1 MLSTPWHTQE
11 IPDILAKF
19 NTSLDEGLT
28 TDEVDSRLK
37 RYGSNDIANIHPP
50 ASYLLFLRQFYS
62 FTVVILALAAIG
74 LLLLGRFEQSAIVL
88 AILFVNI
95 CFKYV
100 QEFRIKKRLELLSQQ
115 MTHKVRTLR
124 NGQLAKVDAPD
135 IVPGDVIFL
144 GVGDIVPAD
153 ARIVEANSLLIDE
166 SSLFIES
173 ATPIRKNN
181 KTLQQRDLP
190 PGEIRNMAYAGTL
203 ILDGSGEAIV
213 TATRNNTEL
222 SGVIRLNRL
231 SKNFIK
237 KDCQILKRMRKLRNY
252 AISIS
257 IAVGIAIAL
266 IIWRISGN
274 GDIRDIFELGMSF
287 IIASSPSS
295 IVTIAL
301 SIFSYNAYKIF
312 QQGAAVKHI
321 SDFETLGRITAF
333 LADET
338 SNFMNDEMVVKQIL
352 VDGQIV
358 DEKQLEKY
366 SETSDTSFQESE
378 LPLDLPLII
387 VAADLSTDI
396 AKDSAGNA
404 PLMEK
409 SVNRAITAIA
419 DKIGLNRTEYI
430 SSFTKISEVPY
441 NPERKRRNVILEGP
455 DGFFMFTVGDAELI
469 LPHCPYVQLHG
480 QLERID
486 NQQRRTI
493 MLVNQHFANNFGKVL
508 AVAYRQ
514 IDAPVDESEIWHRER
529 EEVFLGLI
537 AFDAIIADDIKGIVK
552 DFRNSGLKLL
562 MMTDSN
568 KDDAFR
574 TAHRLGILEDR
585 KWIISRKELESLSE
599 DEYSKQVE
607 HILVYSELKS
617 ENKMRVIRQL
627 QKRGHVVAIMG
638 NQSSD
643 VKSLNTADVGI
654 TVKSQAAG
662 AALDACKLTLLDG
675 RFNIVNNVIT
685 RAREA
690 YYSIRNSIRW
700 LLSCAVGQ
708 ATIIFIAF
716 LMKIFMGLPHEMFA
730 ISRGGNFA
738 APLTLLQIVWINLL
752 VSVIPLVA
760 LSKDTI
766 TNSIVY
772 TRPRTSKGP
781 LSGSYLDIFVRG
793 IVIAFITLFSF
804 LTVYEGAH
812 LLKTTASAAR
822 TVACTV
828 FVLTFLTYCFR
839 CHRRPYET
847 LIQRIFVNKSL
858 LMTAFIIVGL
868 QLIAIYAPHFNQ
880 MLGMTPIGKEWL
892 FVAIFSLMGI
902 LLPLNIANRR

>member
-1 MLSTPWHTQE
+1 MLSTSWHTQE
-11 IPDILAKF
+11 IPYILAKL
-19 NTSLDEGLT
+19 NTNLDEGLT
-28 TDEVDSRLK
+28 TDEADSRLK
-37 RYGSNDIANIHPP
+37 RYGSNDIANIHPS

-62 FTVVILALAAIG
+62 FTVVILALAAVG
-74 LLLLGRFEQSAIVL
+74 LLLLERFEQSAIVL

-95 CFKYV
+95 CFKYI
-100 QEFRIKKRLELLSQQ
+100 QEFRIKKRLELLNQQ
-115 MTHKVRTLR
+115 MTPKVRTLR
-124 NGQLAKVDAPD
+124 NGQLVKVDALD
-135 IVPGDVIFL
+135 IVLGDVIFL

-173 ATPIRKNN
+173 ATPIRKNSN
-181 KTLQQRDLP
+181 TVRQRDLP
-190 PGEIRNMAYAGTL
+190 PSEIRNMAYAGTL
-203 ILDGSGEAIV
+203 ILDGSGKAIV
-213 TATRNNTEL
+213 TATGNNTEL
-222 SGVIRLNRL
+222 SGVLQLNRL

-237 KDCQILKRMRKLRNY
+237 TDCQILKRLRKFRNY
-252 AISIS
+252 VIPTSI
-257 IAVGIAIAL
+257 GIGTAMGL
-266 IIWRISGN
+266 IVWRISGN
-274 GDIRDIFELGMSF
+274 GNIRDIFELGMSF
-287 IIASSPSS
+287 IVASSPSS

-301 SIFSYNAYKIF
+301 SILAYNAYKMF
-312 QQGAAVKHI
+312 QQGATVKHI

-338 SNFMNDEMVVKQIL
+338 SNFMSDEMVVKQIF
-352 VDGQIV
+352 VDAQIV

-366 SETSDTSFQESE
+366 SEKSDTSFQETDS
-378 LPLDLPLII
+378 PLDLPLII
-387 VAADLSTDI
+387 VAADLSTWFTPVNPSSDV
-396 AKDSAGNA
+396 AEDSTSDV

-409 SVNRAITAIA
+409 SINRAITAA
-419 DKIGLNRTEYI
+419 AGKIKLDRTEYI
-430 SSFTKISEVPY
+430 SFFRKISEIPY

-486 NQQRRTI
+486 NEQSRAI
-493 MLVNQHFANNFGKVL
+493 ALVNRHFSDNFARVL

-514 IDAPVDESEIWHRER
+514 LDAPIDESEILPKER

-537 AFDAIIADDIKGIVK
+537 ALDAVIADDVKGIIK
-552 DFRNSGLKLL
+552 DFRSSGLKLL

-574 TAHRLGILEDR
+574 TARRLGILEDR
-585 KWIISRKELESLSE
+585 RWIISRRELESLSE

-607 HILVYSELKS
+607 HILVYSKLRP
-617 ENKMRVIRQL
+617 ENKTRVIKQL
-627 QKRGHVVAIMG
+627 QKRGHVVAAMG

-643 VKSLNTADVGI
+643 VKSLNAADVGI

-662 AALDACKLTLLDG
+662 ATLDACKLTLLDG

-690 YYSIRNSIRW
+690 YYSMRNSIRW

-716 LMKIFMGLPHEMFA
+716 LMNIFMAE
-730 ISRGGNFA
+730 NFA
-738 APLTLLQIVWINLL
+738 MPLGLLQIIWINLL
-752 VSVIPLVA
+752 VNVIPLFA

-766 TNSIVY
+766 TDSIIY
-772 TRPRTSKGP
+772 TRPCAFKNP
-781 LSGSYLDIFVRG
+781 LSGNYLDIFVRG

-804 LTVYEGAH
+804 LTVYEGARAH
-812 LLKTTASAAR
+812 LLKTTESAAR
-822 TVACTV
+822 AVACTV
-828 FVLTFLTYCFR
+828 FIFTFLTYCFL

-858 LMTAFIIVGL
+858 LVTVLIIIGL
-868 QLIAIYAPHFNQ
+868 QLIAIYVPPFNQ
-880 MLGMTPIGKEWL
+880 MLGMAPIGKEWL
-892 FVAIFSLMGI
+892 FVAVFSLIGI
-902 LLPLNIANRR
+902 LLPLNIVSRR